1 MMRRRSFLKGVF
13 AVPVLARAT
22 RTWGD
27 SRISRSAAIRSV
39 MSRYIGSGRL
49 PCAVGVVVQR
59 GQVLFQNVVGF
70 ADLET
75 KLPLRDDAIFDVR
88 SLSKPITAIGAM
100 LLLESGKLTL
110 GDPIERHLPEF
121 RGIQL
126 ARSGGLSMPPR
137 QPTILDLLTHTSGI
151 PAERPKAVEN
161 LTRTMDRSLAEVIRL
176 VAAQPLEFAPGEKWR
191 YSSSGF
197 ATLGRII
204 EVVSN
209 QSFQSYMDQR
219 VFAPLGMQDS
229 SFQDR
234 KEPSEFQ

>member
-1 MMRRRSFLKGVF
+1 
-13 AVPVLARAT
+13 
-22 RTWGD
+22 
-27 SRISRSAAIRSV
+27 
-39 MSRYIGSGRL
+39 MSRYISSGRL

-110 GDPIERHLPEF
+110 GDPIERHLPEL

-176 VAAQPLEFAPGEKWR
+176 AAAQPLEFAPGEKWR

>member
-1 MMRRRSFLKGVF
+1 
-13 AVPVLARAT
+13 
-22 RTWGD
+22 
-27 SRISRSAAIRSV
+27 
-39 MSRYIGSGRL
+39 
-49 PCAVGVVVQR
+49 
-59 GQVLFQNVVGF
+59 
-70 ADLET
+70 
-75 KLPLRDDAIFDVR
+75 
-88 SLSKPITAIGAM
+88 
-100 LLLESGKLTL
+100 
-110 GDPIERHLPEF
+110 
-121 RGIQL
+121 
-126 ARSGGLSMPPR
+126 
-137 QPTILDLLTHTSGI
+137 
-151 PAERPKAVEN
+151 
-161 LTRTMDRSLAEVIRL
+161 MDRSLAEVIRL